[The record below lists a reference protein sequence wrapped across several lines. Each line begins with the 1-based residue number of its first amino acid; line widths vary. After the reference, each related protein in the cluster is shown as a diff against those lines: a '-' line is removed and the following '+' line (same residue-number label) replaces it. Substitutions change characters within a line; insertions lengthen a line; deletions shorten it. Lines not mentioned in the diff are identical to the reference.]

1 MIRIRRRGNRVRTTF
16 VTTSIRPFKKIFVV
30 NPDDLS
36 AFETIISSISDEV
49 DQIFNLIIPLD
60 KLFYLD
66 STKEFISRCDP
77 DILFNLTEESS
88 AELEHHFQVK
98 TVKPDPDVWR
108 LSKFGTKLMSFSTV
122 PIWASKFG
130 ATAPSSVFATTELLN
145 TPESLLFGVNFGCVP
160 EVEKFHLET
169 SIFKDTSISDISELP
184 DLEKDIFGHEKKFCH
199 LTTHIG
205 FGGGGGSSVWEID
218 YNREQYLQK
227 GISVFSG
234 SSTNLAFLYYFWN
247 SRAYNPFSN
256 LVWIPTELL
265 SKFRDSIS
273 AQKYVTFYVAEND
286 SRNFIKELFEA
297 PHIVVVDRY
306 HFSGAKTRWQCFD
319 HSQTVQVSGD
329 NIYLQ
334 HPAEKTFSD
343 IGIGAF
349 VIEVQGISE
358 CTYPVKASFWDLY
371 NPKARDWQ
379 MLQEHFKR
387 VSRKGLAAYSFNIN
401 FDNSPVG
408 LEFPLRS
415 FRQVMEHLFK
425 SKNIEIHDTPKSR
438 LLSQLVNLIGGLEN
452 ADDICKKHIFDLI
465 YSSSPTVKTE
475 VALKKLF
482 PGLKGGDQ
490 DSKVEAVSKA
500 VEKGTVELSV
510 IFATAD
516 DLYNKAKQ
524 ADNSLQKTSF
534 FSTFQTLYDRRVFL
548 RGKHFDCPMCAS
560 KVWLPLETLSSS
572 NYCPD
577 CGNLI
582 TIPVH
587 TNGAVDKD
595 KYRLNQ
601 LLVRAID
608 QGQLSTLLLLNV
620 LKKQSF
626 RVFDFIANVEM
637 LREGEVFSDA
647 DVLFRIGRK
656 LGIAE
661 CKSARNFPTEQ
672 IDSMIQV
679 IEDLKLDF
687 GIFSCL
693 LSADSVD
700 LADSIEYIRSKNL
713 KFPILII
720 SRDVLFSPTKVKLHR
735 YLEVLSSEKFLT
747 GPIIVTRDE
756 RTSL

>member
-1 MIRIRRRGNRVRTTF
+1 VRTTF
-16 VTTSIRPFKKIFVV
+16 VTTRIRPFKKIFVV
-30 NPDDLS
+30 KPDDIG
-36 AFETIISSISDEV
+36 AFKKIISSISDEV
-49 DQIFNLIIPLD
+49 DQIFNLIIPVD
-60 KLFYLD
+60 QLFYLD
-66 STKEFISRCDP
+66 STKEFVSRCDP
-77 DILFNLTEESS
+77 DILFNLTEESD
-88 AELEHHFQVK
+88 AELEEHFQVK
-98 TVKPDPDVWR
+98 TVKPDSDVWR
-108 LSKFGTKLMSFSTV
+108 LSKFGTTLMSFTTP

-130 ATAPSSVFATTELLN
+130 ATAPSSVFASKELLN
-145 TPESLLFGVNFGCVP
+145 TPESLLLGVNFGCVTDA
-160 EVEKFHLET
+160 EELHLDT
-169 SIFKDTSISDISELP
+169 SIFKDISISDTSELP
-184 DLEKDIFGHEKKFCH
+184 ELDKDIFDHEKKFCH

-227 GISVFSG
+227 GVSVFSG
-234 SSTNLAFLYYFWN
+234 SSANLAFLYYFWN

-256 LVWIPTELL
+256 LVWIPAELL
-265 SKFRDSIS
+265 GKFRDSIS

-286 SRNFIKELFEA
+286 SGSLVKELFDT

-329 NIYLQ
+329 NCYVQ

-349 VIEVQGISE
+349 VIEVQGIPE

-371 NPKARDWQ
+371 HPKGRDWQ
-379 MLQEHFKR
+379 LFQERFKR
-387 VSRKGLAAYSFNIN
+387 ISRNGLAAYSLSIN

-408 LEFPLRS
+408 IEFPLPS

-425 SKNIEIHDTPKSR
+425 SKNIDLHDTPKSR

-452 ADDICKKHIFDLI
+452 ADEICKKHIFELI

-482 PGLKGGDQ
+482 PDLKGADQ

-524 ADNSLQKTSF
+524 ADHSLKKTSF
-534 FSTFQTLYDRRVFL
+534 FSTVQTLYDRRVFL

-560 KVWLPLETLSSS
+560 KVWLALETLSSS

-582 TIPVH
+582 NIPVH

-620 LKKQSF
+620 LSKQSF
-626 RVFDFIANVEM
+626 RDFNFIANVEM

-672 IDSMIQV
+672 IDSMVEV
-679 IEDLKLDF
+679 IENLKLDF
-687 GIFSCL
+687 GLFSCL

-700 LADSIEYIRSKNL
+700 LAESIEYIRSKNL

-720 SRDVLFSPTKVKLHR
+720 TRDVLFSPTKVKLYR
-735 YLEVLSSEKFLT
+735 YLEVSNSEKFLA
-747 GPIIVTRDE
+747 GPVIVTPDE
-756 RTSL
+756 RTSF